1 MIIRKIFGLIFII
14 IAILLSLAIVGQL
27 PQFIGAILGLMKLI
41 SGRLDSYQTG
51 RLFGHLT
58 VSAIHIGLMVTLYII
73 GFRWLKKPKSH
84 R

>member
-1 MIIRKIFGLIFII
+1 MIIRKIFGCIFII
-14 IAILLSLAIVGQL
+14 IAIFLSVGVVGQL
-27 PQFIGAILGLMKLI
+27 PKFIGVIFGLMKLI
-41 SGRLDSYQTG
+41 SGKLDSYQTG